1 MRPQND
7 NSSPAVLHFPRRN
20 ILSPREASHYLGIR
34 PSHLRAMKWLRCGP
48 KPISINRQTLY
59 TEAEL
64 RDFRLGLLH
73 AVGVEEQGGPYR
85 EIHGPPPAQTAGTD
99 SAEGEAP
106 ATDPLLVLLSANL
119 IRRRALGVSLWGML
133 LLGIGIDLILF

>member
-34 PSHLRAMKWLRCGP
+34 PSHLCIMKWLRCGP

-64 RDFRLGLLH
+64 RAFRLGLLQ
-73 AVGVEEQGGPYR
+73 AVGVGEQDGPYR
-85 EIHGPPPAQTAGTD
+85 EMHGHAPSLTAGE
-99 SAEGEAP
+99 EGGTGEKP

>member
-85 EIHGPPPAQTAGTD
+85 EIHGPPRHKRPGRTARKGRHPRPTLCWCCCQ
-99 SAEGEAP
+99 P
-106 ATDPLLVLLSANL
+106 T
-119 IRRRALGVSLWGML
+119 
-133 LLGIGIDLILF
+133 